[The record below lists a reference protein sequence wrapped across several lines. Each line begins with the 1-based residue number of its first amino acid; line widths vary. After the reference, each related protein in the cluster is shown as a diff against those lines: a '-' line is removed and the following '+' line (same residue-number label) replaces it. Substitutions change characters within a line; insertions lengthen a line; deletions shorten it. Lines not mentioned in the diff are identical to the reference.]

1 VSGDKPEIVSVT
13 GGAGGSDAT
22 YDDIVGLAGLF
33 ETAGD
38 ELRSNAWDDKGLLAN
53 GDLLQSAILS
63 PKTFAEA
70 EAAVIAATIGPR
82 GVASRALGIEADALI
97 MTTSVGAYRLADDVV
112 HGLHEGL
119 SYLGGYAL
127 GLAAPALVVL
137 GGLGA
142 ASLLSNSL
150 MMAYVAAHPELKDQ
164 ILADVQGFIEDHPE
178 LVQELVNSGGGLLD
192 GLVDGPL
199 LPVPYGLRGPLLAM
213 LGIDPVHGTTGDAAG
228 DLAGLFGDTG
238 HEVTAN
244 GTDVRHLPPP
254 GSLEDLMAGLS
265 STNKGGDGEIDIQ
278 VVGNP
283 PHYIVNL
290 PGTDSWGDD
299 PGDARDLTANLQ
311 LVGGQDTA
319 YSRGIMEAMER
330 AGIPKDAPVMLVGH
344 SQGGMTAAHL
354 AADPEFR
361 ERFNVRHVVTAGAPT
376 AQVPAIPTGTQVLS
390 LENTGDVV
398 PLLDGEDNPDAANR
412 TTVRF
417 DGTTGSVGGN
427 HDMGVYTRA
436 GAVVDGYDDPS
447 TEAAIQW
454 MRDDGFFG
462 DGRGPTSTSTY
473 TITRKP

>member
-1 VSGDKPEIVSVT
+1 MSGDKPEVVSVT

-22 YDDIVGLAGLF
+22 YDDIVDLASLF

-53 GDLLQSAILS
+53 GDLLQSAFLS
-63 PKTFAEA
+63 SRTFAEA
-70 EAAVIAATIGPR
+70 EAAVITATIGPH
-82 GVASRALGIEADALI
+82 GVASRAICIEADALI

-112 HGLHEGL
+112 HGLYGGL
-119 SYLGGYAL
+119 SYVGGFAL
-127 GLAAPALVVL
+127 GLVTPGLVL
-137 GGLGA
+137 LGGGLGA
-142 ASLLSNSL
+142 ASLLANPL
-150 MMAYVAAHPELKDQ
+150 VMGYVATHPEPKDQ
-164 ILADVQGFIEDHPE
+164 ILAGVQGFIEDHPE

-192 GLVDGPL
+192 GLVGSPL
-199 LPVPYGLRGPLLAM
+199 LPVPYGLRGPLLAT

-228 DLAGLFGDTG
+228 DLAGMFGDTG
-238 HEVTAN
+238 QEVTAN

-265 STNKGGDGEIDIQ
+265 TTNNGGDGEIDIQ
-278 VVGNP
+278 LVGNP

-290 PGTDSWGDD
+290 PGTDSWDD

-311 LVGGQDTA
+311 LVGAQDTA
-319 YSRGIMEAMER
+319 YSRGILEAMDR

-344 SQGGMTAAHL
+344 SQGGMTAVHL
-354 AADPEFR
+354 AADPDFQ
-361 ERFNVRHVVTAGAPT
+361 ERFNVRHVVTVGAPT
-376 AQVPAIPTGTQVLS
+376 AQVPDIPSGTHVFS

-436 GAVVDGYDDPS
+436 GAVVDSYDDPS
-447 TEAAIQW
+447 TRAALQQ
-454 MRDDGFFG
+454 MRDDGFLG
-462 DGRGPTSTSTY
+462 DGRGPSSTETY